1 MCSNAYDDVTDFEV
15 CAFIKTQKSKQLE
28 NERLFFLPIKN
39 SFITRGY
46 SMATYNFNVGV
57 RPTIVIILFIVI
69 FYCQNFGTRAMAII
83 IFQNNFALV
92 NYG

>member
-57 RPTIVIILFIVI
+57 RPTIVIKYCLSSFFTVKILVHARWLLLFS
-69 FYCQNFGTRAMAII
+69 RII
-83 IFQNNFALV
+83 LPW
-92 NYG
+92 